1 MPLYMK
7 NKKAHSLTIILG
19 CVLAVAITCAQFFGI
34 AGNQQEFRKL
44 TKAEQTENSDDQSSY
59 ISLPSFSLPSP
70 VHVQINLDSHCLF
83 EILFEDK
90 QACITSLDVPNFTQK
105 FFVTLF
111 RVIISPNAP

>member
-1 MPLYMK
+1 MTLGCLLVVVIISSQFFSLASTPHDL
-7 NKKAHSLTIILG
+7 KKA
-19 CVLAVAITCAQFFGI
+19 VA
-34 AGNQQEFRKL
+34 
-44 TKAEQTENSDDQSSY
+44 AEQTEDTDDKAY

-90 QACITSLDVPNFTQK
+90 QTSGTSTHVLDYTQK
-105 FFVTLF
+105 FFATLF